1 MRVMTGRSTS
11 RQPTTS
17 DVGIG
22 SVRQDFLLAD
32 FLMRALA
39 SLSVRG
45 QKELKDKHVQ
55 RSPTPDS
62 VGTVSSTSVASMSAR
77 ILVILRTKK
86 SLMSLARAV
95 FS

>member
-22 SVRQDFLLAD
+22 SIRQDFLAD
-32 FLMRALA
+32 FLMRALT

-62 VGTVSSTSVASMSAR
+62 LGTVSSTSVASMSAR
-77 ILVILRTKK
+77 ILVILRTNK

>member
-22 SVRQDFLLAD
+22 SIRQDFLAD
-32 FLMRALA
+32 FLIRALT